1 MCGVLYVF
9 LQSAQWQAQSP
20 TTRPLIFMQLN
31 WPLYITCKV
40 TRQLASNNHCLHQ
53 YLPSGYFC
61 WKRSK
66 RNPKYFTFSSLLHGR
81 RTNSFFG
88 LVVVTLKRWSQMLL
102 QKVPNSQQNLLS
114 RRVLK
119 FERRVINRAP
129 SGLLLCQLIKPLTQ
143 RFSQILAFALKAL
156 FLSQLFL
163 SLS

>member
-66 RNPKYFTFSSLLHGR
+66 RNPKHFTFSSLLHGR
-81 RTNSFFG
+81 RTKLIFWSCDSDIKKMISNASPESSKKSTKFAVKESF
-88 LVVVTLKRWSQMLL
+88 K
-102 QKVPNSQQNLLS
+102 
-114 RRVLK
+114 
-119 FERRVINRAP
+119 I
-129 SGLLLCQLIKPLTQ
+129 
-143 RFSQILAFALKAL
+143 
-156 FLSQLFL
+156 
-163 SLS
+163 